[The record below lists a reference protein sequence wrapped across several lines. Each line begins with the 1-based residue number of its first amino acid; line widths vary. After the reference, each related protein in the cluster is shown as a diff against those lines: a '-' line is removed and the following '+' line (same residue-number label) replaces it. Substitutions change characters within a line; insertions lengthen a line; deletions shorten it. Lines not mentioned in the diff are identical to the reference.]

1 MADENGYTIVIV
13 GGGTAGWMSAAAL
26 ARFVP
31 PGHRI
36 ALVESDAI
44 RTIGVGEATIPAI
57 RTFND
62 ALGIDETEFLR
73 ETRGSLK
80 LGIAFEGW
88 GTPDGQYMHAFGPIG
103 RPLGLVHFKDHW
115 ARAWS
120 AGFAKPL
127 AHYSVNEIA
136 ARTMRAPDG
145 GRGPAVPYA
154 YHFDAGL
161 YAGFLRRYAEARGV
175 TRREGTVERVTRHGE
190 SGDIAAIVL
199 GDGTEVAGDFFI
211 DCTGF
216 RGLLIEQELAAGYD
230 DWSHWLPCD
239 RAMAVPCAPAGG
251 LTPYT
256 RSIAREAGW
265 QWRIPLQHR
274 IGNGLVYCSE
284 FLSDEDAAHMLLAHL
299 DGEALGDPRPLR
311 FVTGKRRK
319 QWVAN
324 CLAVGLSS
332 GFMEP
337 LESTSIHMIQ
347 ASITR
352 FLTMLPRGDVDPAVR
367 DEFNRAAN
375 FEQERIRDFL
385 ILHYKANGRTGEP
398 FWDRCRAMEIP
409 DTLAAKIDQFR
420 GNGVF
425 RQVHEELFTEDGW
438 LQVFVGQGIEP
449 DNWNAM
455 ADALPE
461 TKLREFLAVLEQ
473 AALDDVRRLPSHMDI
488 LARAMAEPEG
498 VET

>member
-44 RTIGVGEATIPAI
+44 GTVGVGEATIPAI

-62 ALGIDETEFLR
+62 ALGIDEAEFLR

-88 GTPDGQYMHAFGPIG
+88 GTPSGQYMHAFGPIG

-115 ARAWS
+115 ARARS

-145 GRGPAVPYA
+145 GRGSAVPYA

-161 YAGFLRRYAEARGV
+161 YAGFLRRYAEALGV
-175 TRREGTVERVTRHGE
+175 TRREGMVEGVMRRGE

-199 GDGTEVAGDFFI
+199 GDGTQVAGDFFI

-284 FLSDEDAAHMLLAHL
+284 FLSDEDAARLLLAHL

-352 FLTMLPRGDVDPAVR
+352 FLTMLPRGNVDPAVR
-367 DEFNRAAN
+367 DEFNRAAD

-385 ILHYKANGRTGEP
+385 ILHYKANGRIGEP

-420 GNGVF
+420 SNGVF

-438 LQVFVGQGIEP
+438 LQVLVGQGIEP
-449 DNWNAM
+449 HNWNAM

-461 TKLREFLAVLEQ
+461 PKLREFLAALEQ
-473 AALDDVRRLPSHMDI
+473 AALDDVRSLPSHMDI

-498 VET
+498 VAT